1 MGLQIAIAVL
11 GRFRE
16 ARLDLYVSC
25 LESSLQ
31 QQLQPGEQIVIPE
44 NATFPVSQCT
54 MEWLIT
60 LSLSLSLSVCVCV
73 CACVCVC
80 VCVCVCMGGA
90 K

>member
-1 MGLQIAIAVL
+1 MAIKLHTHTHTHIHTHTHTHTHTAMVVMGLQIAIAVL

-54 MEWLIT
+54 M
-60 LSLSLSLSVCVCV
+60 
-73 CACVCVC
+73 
-80 VCVCVCMGGA
+80 
-90 K
+90 